1 MIEARLYLIQRASAM
16 LLGPLVLIHLGLI
29 LYAVGDGLSA
39 VEILERTR
47 GNIAWAAFYGLCVLA
62 AAVHAPI
69 GLRNLAR
76 EWLSWRGPAVN
87 VAVVLFGLILMGLGL
102 RAVWAVIGG
111 GS

>member
-1 MIEARLYLIQRASAM
+1 VIEARLYLVQRASAM
-16 LLGPLVLIHLGLI
+16 LLGPLVLIHVGLI
-29 LYAVGDGLSA
+29 LYAIDDGLSA
-39 VEILERTR
+39 AEILERTR
-47 GNIAWAAFYGLCVLA
+47 GNVAWAAFYGLFVLA

-76 EWLSWRGPAVN
+76 EWLSWRGASLDL
-87 VAVVLFGLILMGLGL
+87 AVVLFGLVLFGLGL

>member
-1 MIEARLYLIQRASAM
+1 MIEARLYLVQRASAM
-16 LLGPLVLIHLGLI
+16 VLGPLVLLHLGLV

-39 VEILERTR
+39 AEILERTR
-47 GNIAWAAFYGLCVLA
+47 GNVPWAGFYGLFVLA

-76 EWLSWRGPAVN
+76 EWLSWHGPSVN
-87 VAVVLFGLILMGLGL
+87 VATVLFGLVLFGLGL